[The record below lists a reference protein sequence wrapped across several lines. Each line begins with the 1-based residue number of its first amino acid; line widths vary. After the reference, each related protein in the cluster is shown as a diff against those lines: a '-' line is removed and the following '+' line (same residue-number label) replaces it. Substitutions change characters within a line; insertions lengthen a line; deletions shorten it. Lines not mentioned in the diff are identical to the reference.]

1 MLMNAIKSILLHVD
15 ASLRSA
21 TRQALAA
28 QLAERLDAAVSACF
42 AATPAVLM
50 SGVALGEA
58 SGLFVTQLAE
68 VDAENRRRAQAIFD
82 AASSGP
88 RVRWDDLSR
97 DLPVPAFIRR
107 ALAHDLLVLGQFDRI
122 DPGAAIVPPDFVES
136 VVIGSGRPAIV
147 VPYAGEFNTLGGTVL
162 VAWKPT
168 PEAAR
173 AVQAALPLLRSA
185 QQVHVAGWGDD
196 PREIERLL
204 LLHGIDARYH
214 HEPDAGAPVGEL
226 LLSRAADLSADLLVM
241 GCYGHSRARE
251 LVLGGA
257 SRQVLQSMTV
267 PVLLCH

>member
-97 DLPVPAFIRR
+97 DLPVPAFSRR

-122 DPGAAIVPPDFVES
+122 DPGAAIVPSDFVES
-136 VVIGSGRPAIV
+136 VLIGSGRPAIV

-257 SRQVLQSMTV
+257 SRQVLQAMTV